1 MKHSFVIMLL
11 LFACTSVFAQQPI
24 MAGQDLTSEYNRYM
38 KIKKAGVA
46 GIVVF
51 GATWLAGELICVTE
65 QNLYANDRWDGNDVK
80 EYARLSREATK
91 QPSYK
96 RGVAME
102 IVGCVGTGISIFLT
116 AKYGARAKRILNAQG
131 DVVASLGMD
140 LGPQGASLRL
150 TF

>member
-1 MKHSFVIMLL
+1 MIMLL
-11 LFACTSVFAQQPI
+11 AFVFTSSFSQQI
-24 MAGQDLTSEYNRYM
+24 VIADHELMSEYERDM
-38 KIKKAGVA
+38 KLKKAGVT

-51 GATWLAGELICVTE
+51 GVTWLAGELICVTE

-91 QPSYK
+91 LPSYK

-140 LGPQGASLRL
+140 FGPQGASLTL

>member
-1 MKHSFVIMLL
+1 MIMLL
-11 LFACTSVFAQQPI
+11 AFVFTSSFSQQI
-24 MAGQDLTSEYNRYM
+24 VMADQELMAEYERDM
-38 KIKKAGVA
+38 KLKKAGVT

-51 GATWLAGELICVTE
+51 GVTWLAGEVICVTE

-91 QPSYK
+91 LPSYK

-140 LGPQGASLRL
+140 FGPQGASLTL

>member
-1 MKHSFVIMLL
+1 MLL
-11 LFACTSVFAQQPI
+11 AFVFTSSFSQQI
-24 MAGQDLTSEYNRYM
+24 VMADQELMAEYERDM
-38 KIKKAGVA
+38 KLKKAGVT

-91 QPSYK
+91 LPSYK

-140 LGPQGASLRL
+140 FGPQGASLTL